1 MRAEAWEGLRFVWK
15 DRRLRALTE
24 STVIFNFCANG
35 AFAVYLVYAVRSL
48 GLSPAAIGV
57 IFSLGNVGWLAGA
70 LVAGQAVGAKLGVGE
85 DDHRLRARWPLRP

>member
-1 MRAEAWEGLRFVWK
+1 MRAEAWEGMQFVWK

-48 GLSPAAIGV
+48 GLSPAAIGI

-70 LVAGQAVGAKLGVGE
+70 LVAARCPRSWVSAK
-85 DDHRLRARWPLRP
+85 RSSSRARWPLRR

>member
-1 MRAEAWEGLRFVWK
+1 MRAEAWEGMQFVWK

-48 GLSPAAIGV
+48 GLSPATIGV

-70 LVAGQAVGAKLGVGE
+70 LVAGRLTTKLGVG
-85 DDHRLRARWPLRP
+85 RRSSSRVLSPFLR